1 MVEQIT
7 FQTIFQFLQTVG
19 ILVGIIYY
27 ITNMKNQNRSRQ
39 IQIISS
45 IVALDQ
51 PWDFL
56 HWDTDDYDVFM
67 SEHGPEADPDGWRAL
82 DSFFYRLELQGVY
95 VREGLLDIRLVCL
108 IDGGTIKEAWEH
120 YRGLWEEYRRRYNR
134 PRYYIEAEYLY
145 GRVVEY
151 LAGHPEL
158 GL

>member
-1 MVEQIT
+1 MVEITLPIMLQIV
-7 FQTIFQFLQTVG
+7 QTVG

-27 ITNMKNQNRSRQ
+27 ITNMRNQNRSRQ

-45 IVALDQ
+45 IVTMDQ
-51 PWDFL
+51 TSDFIN
-56 HWDTDDYDVFM
+56 WDTGDYDVFM
-67 SEHGPEADPDGWRAL
+67 SEHGPEAKLEDWML
-82 DSFFYRLELQGVY
+82 LNSFFYRLEFQGVY

-120 YRGLWEEYRRRYNR
+120 YRGLWDEYRRRYNR

-151 LAGHPEL
+151 LAVHPEL